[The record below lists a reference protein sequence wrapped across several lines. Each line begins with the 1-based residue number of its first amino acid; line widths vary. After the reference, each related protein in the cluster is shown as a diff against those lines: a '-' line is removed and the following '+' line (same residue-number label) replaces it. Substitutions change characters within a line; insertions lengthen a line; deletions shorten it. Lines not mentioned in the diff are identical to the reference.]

1 MDITMLIDG
10 AEAES
15 EGKAQFER
23 LNPVTGKVATRAPA
37 AGRADVDR
45 AVEASAAAFPAWA
58 ATGPNARRAILLK
71 AADALDA
78 RTPEFIETAM
88 AETGATG
95 PWIGFNVFFA
105 AQMLREAAAMTT
117 QVAGEI
123 IPSDKPGT
131 LAMALREPVGVL
143 VGMAPW
149 NAPVILGVR
158 AVAMPLACGNTVVF
172 KASEMCPAT
181 HRLIVETLNGA
192 GLAKGVLNIITHSAE
207 DAPEVVSALIAHPKV
222 RRINFTGST
231 RVGRIIAEQAGRHLK
246 PVLLELGGK
255 APLVVLDDA
264 DLDGAVN
271 AAAFGAFMNQGQ
283 ICMSTEKIIVD
294 ASVADGFVER
304 LAAKA
309 AALPYGEPSGQVVL
323 GSVINRA
330 TIDRLAELIDDA
342 VGKGAM
348 LVTGGTG
355 DTTIMPATVL
365 DRVTPDMRIYAEES
379 FGPIVAVV
387 RVDGPDQAVAAA
399 NDTDYGLSA
408 AVFGRDVQRALGV
421 ARRIESGIVHVNGP
435 TVQDEAQMPFGG
447 VKGSGY
453 GRFGG
458 KAGID
463 AFTELRWVTIE
474 DAGQHYPF

>member
-45 AVEASAAAFPAWA
+45 AVEAAAAAFPAWA

-71 AADALDA
+71 AADVLDA

-158 AVAMPLACGNTVVF
+158 AVAMPLACGNTVVLQGLRDVPGDAPADRRDPERRRAAEGRPQHHHPF
-172 KASEMCPAT
+172 GRRRARGRLGADRASEGAPDQL
-181 HRLIVETLNGA
+181 HRLDPGRA
-192 GLAKGVLNIITHSAE
+192 GS
-207 DAPEVVSALIAHPKV
+207 S
-222 RRINFTGST
+222 
-231 RVGRIIAEQAGRHLK
+231 
-246 PVLLELGGK
+246 
-255 APLVVLDDA
+255 
-264 DLDGAVN
+264 
-271 AAAFGAFMNQGQ
+271 
-283 ICMSTEKIIVD
+283 
-294 ASVADGFVER
+294 
-304 LAAKA
+304 
-309 AALPYGEPSGQVVL
+309 PS
-323 GSVINRA
+323 RP
-330 TIDRLAELIDDA
+330 
-342 VGKGAM
+342 
-348 LVTGGTG
+348 GGT
-355 DTTIMPATVL
+355 
-365 DRVTPDMRIYAEES
+365 
-379 FGPIVAVV
+379 
-387 RVDGPDQAVAAA
+387 
-399 NDTDYGLSA
+399 
-408 AVFGRDVQRALGV
+408 
-421 ARRIESGIVHVNGP
+421 
-435 TVQDEAQMPFGG
+435 
-447 VKGSGY
+447 
-453 GRFGG
+453 
-458 KAGID
+458 
-463 AFTELRWVTIE
+463 
-474 DAGQHYPF
+474 